1 MNVLLSI
8 KPEYVKE
15 IKKGEKKYEFRKS
28 VFRVIETFERVFIYS
43 SSPVKKIVGSFSTG
57 QIVEEHPIKLWEQFH
72 DVAGI
77 TKEDFFKYFEKRE
90 KGFAISIENLEFFKK
105 PVNPLKIKPDF
116 FPPQSFCYITEEFI
130 DKILK
135 NNLED
140 MYESGYSLRMF
151 EILED
156 NLVNFLKY
164 IPAEYCNFDQRK
176 KIYSPV
182 LNDLLIRIGCQIDL
196 FFRNWEIIQK
206 LNSNIEF
213 EDLKISNY
221 IKIDTDKEMTKKQK
235 YALGD
240 KQIILSP
247 TEEVKIPFKKWS
259 KWKPESNNWWNAYNN
274 VKHHGYEYI
283 EEGNLYN
290 VIESLAALFL
300 LNCLHD
306 EVKFKLIKYGYIEKD
321 SELRNQMNN
330 RYMLNLNGYR
340 VTSKLFEY
348 EY

>member
-15 IKKGEKKYEFRKS
+15 IKKGAKKYEFRKS
-28 VFRVIETFERVFIYS
+28 FFRDIDNFERVFIYS
-43 SSPVKKIVGSFSTG
+43 SSPVKKIIGSFSPG

-77 TKEDFFKYFEKRE
+77 TKENFFKYFENRE
-90 KGFAISIENLEFFKK
+90 KGFAISIENLEIFKK
-105 PVNPLKIKPDF
+105 PVDPLKIKQDF
-116 FPPQSFCYITEEFI
+116 FPPQAFCYVKEEFV

-135 NNLED
+135 NNSVD

-164 IPAEYCNFDQRK
+164 APVEYCNSDTRK
-176 KIYSPV
+176 KIYSPL
-182 LNDLLIRIGCQIDL
+182 LNDLLTRIGCQIDL
-196 FFRNWEIIQK
+196 FFRNWEVVQK
-206 LNSNIEF
+206 LNSNIELD
-213 EDLKISNY
+213 DLKISNY
-221 IKIDTDKEMTKKQK
+221 IMIDTDKEMAKKQK
-235 YALGD
+235 YALGE
-240 KQIILSP
+240 KKIILST

-259 KWKPESNNWWNAYNN
+259 KWKPESQNWWNAYNN

-290 VIESLAALFL
+290 IIESLSALFL

-306 EVKFKLIKYGYIEKD
+306 KVKFKLIKYGYIEID
-321 SELRNQMNN
+321 SELRNQMNKKEI
-330 RYMLNLNGYR
+330 LNLNGYR